1 MKFTATKDCF
11 VALLMIALPLCTACS
26 EEESSSDDFEM
37 TVADRFSIAGG
48 GVVVTGVIA
57 SGTVSVDDTLCLVSS
72 TGTKIEVT
80 VTGIER
86 FKDILDSA
94 GKGDRV
100 GLLISGVDKED
111 IAAEDRLISN
121 CG

>member
-1 MKFTATKDCF
+1 MKLTATKDCF
-11 VALLMIALPLCTACS
+11 VALLIIALPLCTACS
-26 EEESSSDDFEM
+26 QEVLSSEDFEM
-37 TVADRFSIAGG
+37 TILDRFSIAGG

-57 SGTVSVDDTLCLVSS
+57 SGTVSVDDTLCLVSA
-72 TGTKIEVT
+72 TGVKIEVT

-100 GLLISGVDKED
+100 GLLISGVDKD
-111 IAAEDRLISN
+111 DVVAEDRLIAN
-121 CG
+121 CS